1 MRLRINRDSRYNKS
15 VFPLLAFCCVGLAA
29 CHGNDAKQGNA
40 VPEVGVLTVQARE
53 FTLSTELPGR
63 TTAYQSAQIRPQIG
77 GIIEQRL
84 FVEGAQVKAGERL
97 YQIDPSTYQAAHDS
111 AKASVDKAKAT
122 LNAATLKANRL
133 KDLLA
138 IATVSRQDYED
149 AAAAQQ
155 EAAAS
160 LALAKAELE
169 TARINLAHTR
179 ITSPIP
185 GRVEASSVTAGALVT
200 ANQETALTTV
210 QQLDPIYVDIPQSSV
225 QVLQLRNALARG
237 EIKDAGGAGLPVRLT
252 LEDGTPYKA
261 AGKLL
266 FTGASVTTSTGMIS
280 LRALVPNPEHLLMP
294 GMYVKARLDQGV
306 VKQAILVPQEAVTR
320 TDSDATVFVV
330 ARDGK
335 AVQRSVAVANAV
347 GHDWYVTRGLS
358 VGEKIIVEG
367 QAKIKPGQ
375 IVRATEIVRAPSP
388 AGKAAP
394 AAKNSAK

>member
-1 MRLRINRDSRYNKS
+1 MRLHINSDSRCNKS
-15 VFPLLAFCCVGLAA
+15 VFPFLVFCCVGLAA
-29 CHGNDAKQGNA
+29 CHGNDARQDNA
-40 VPEVGVLTVQARE
+40 VAEVGVLTVQARA
-53 FTLSTELPGR
+53 FTQSTELPGR
-63 TTAYQSAQIRPQIG
+63 TTAHQSAQIRPQIG
-77 GIIEQRL
+77 GIIQKRV
-84 FVEGAQVKAGERL
+84 FVEGSQVKAGELL
-97 YQIDPSTYQAAHDS
+97 YQIDPSTYQAAYDS
-111 AKASVDKAKAT
+111 ARASVDKARAT

-138 IATVSRQDYED
+138 IASVSRQDYED

-169 TARINLAHTR
+169 SARINLAHTR
-179 ITSPIP
+179 LTSPIS
-185 GRVEASSVTAGALVT
+185 GRVEASSVTPGALVT
-200 ANQETALTTV
+200 ANQDTALTTV

-237 EIKDAGGAGLPVRLT
+237 QIKDAGAAGLPVRLT

-266 FTGASVTTSTGMIS
+266 FTGASVATSTGMIT

-320 TDSDATVFVV
+320 TDSDATVLVV
-330 ARDGK
+330 GRDGK
-335 AVQRSVAVANAV
+335 VAQRSVTVGSAV
-347 GHDWYVTRGLS
+347 GHDWYVTSGLA
-358 VGEKIIVEG
+358 VGEKLIVEG

-375 IVRATEIVRAPSP
+375 AVHATEIASASSP

>member
-1 MRLRINRDSRYNKS
+1 M
-15 VFPLLAFCCVGLAA
+15 
-29 CHGNDAKQGNA
+29 
-40 VPEVGVLTVQARE
+40 PEVGVITVRARE
-53 FTLSTELPGR
+53 FTRTTELPGR
-63 TTAYQSAQIRPQIG
+63 TTAQLSAQIRPQIG
-77 GIIEQRL
+77 GIIQKRV
-84 FVEGAQVKAGERL
+84 FAEGGEVKAGDLL
-97 YQIDPSTYQAAHDS
+97 YQIDPSTYQAAYDS
-111 AKASVDKAKAT
+111 AKASVDKARAT

-138 IATVSRQDYED
+138 ISTVSRQDFED
-149 AAAAQQ
+149 GAAAQQ

-169 TARINLAHTR
+169 SARINLAHTR
-179 ITSPIP
+179 ITSPVS
-185 GRVEASSVTAGALVT
+185 GRVETSSVTPGALVT

-237 EIKDAGGAGLPVRLT
+237 QIKDAGGAGLPVRLT
-252 LEDGTPYKA
+252 LEDGSPYRF

-266 FTGASVTTSTGMIS
+266 FTGASVTTSTGMIT

-320 TDSDATVFVV
+320 TDSDATVLVV
-330 ARDGK
+330 GRDGK
-335 AVQRSVAVANAV
+335 AAQRSVAVADAV
-347 GHDWYVTRGLS
+347 GHDWYVTSGLAE
-358 VGEKIIVEG
+358 GEKVVVEG

-375 IVRATEIVRAPSP
+375 LVHASEIASAPLK
-388 AGKAAP
+388 AGKAAS
-394 AAKNSAK
+394 AAKVSAK

>member
-1 MRLRINRDSRYNKS
+1 
-15 VFPLLAFCCVGLAA
+15 
-29 CHGNDAKQGNA
+29 
-40 VPEVGVLTVQARE
+40 
-53 FTLSTELPGR
+53 LPGR
-63 TTAYQSAQIRPQIG
+63 TTAHQSAQIRPQIG
-77 GIIEQRL
+77 GIIQKRV
-84 FVEGAQVKAGERL
+84 FVEGSQVKAGELL
-97 YQIDPSTYQAAHDS
+97 YQIDPSTYQAAYDS
-111 AKASVDKAKAT
+111 ARASVDKARAT

-133 KDLLA
+133 KDLLT
-138 IATVSRQDYED
+138 IASVSRQDYED

-160 LALAKAELE
+160 LSLAKAELE
-169 TARINLAHTR
+169 SARINLAHTHL
-179 ITSPIP
+179 TSPIS
-185 GRVEASSVTAGALVT
+185 GRVEASSVTPGALVT

-237 EIKDAGGAGLPVRLT
+237 QIKDAGAAGLPVRLT

-266 FTGASVTTSTGMIS
+266 FTGASVATSTGMIT

-320 TDSDATVFVV
+320 TDSDATVLVV
-330 ARDGK
+330 GRDGK
-335 AVQRSVAVANAV
+335 VAQRSVTVASAV
-347 GHDWYVTRGLS
+347 GHDWYVTNGLA
-358 VGEKIIVEG
+358 VGEKLIVEG

-375 IVRATEIVRAPSP
+375 AVHATEIASAAIP
-388 AGKAAP
+388 AGKAAS
-394 AAKNSAK
+394 AARISAK